1 MEDQTQSPAE
11 PPPAEPPPGEP
22 PAARPGPSDSVRP
35 EPSGSVRPEPS
46 DSVRPEPSDSVRPE
60 PVEGLRPPS
69 AEDQLARAKEDAEKY
84 LDNWRRAEADL
95 QNYKRR
101 AEQDR
106 DESRRFSHASLII
119 NLLPILDD
127 FERAFGSLDAR
138 LAGLTWLDGM
148 RLIYR
153 KLGALLE
160 SAGVRPIE
168 AEGQTF
174 DPRYHEAVA
183 HAEGEEGKVIA
194 EVQRGYKLH
203 DRVLRPAMVV
213 VGSGKEQGT
222 RSKEQEDGGQQAE
235 EPGP

>member
-1 MEDQTQSPAE
+1 MEDQTQ
-11 PPPAEPPPGEP
+11 PPAEPS
-22 PAARPGPSDSVRP
+22 PADAGQ
-35 EPSGSVRPEPS
+35 G
-46 DSVRPEPSDSVRPE
+46 RPEPSDSVRPE
-60 PVEGLRPPS
+60 PVEGLRQPS
-69 AEDQLARAKEDAEKY
+69 AEEELAKAQEDANKY

-101 AEQDR
+101 AEQER

-160 SAGVRPIE
+160 NAGVRPIE

-183 HAEGEEGKVIA
+183 HADGEEGKVIS

-213 VGSGKEQGT
+213 VGKGSDIEESAGQGH
-222 RSKEQEDGGQQAE
+222 A
-235 EPGP
+235 